1 MTRGTGLAP
10 RLFLAQLGVVIAGF
24 LSLVLLSFVVA
35 PPLFTAHLRR
45 AGESDPLVRHHA
57 DTAFD
62 AALGIALLLA
72 TPIALAAAAAVSL
85 VLVRRLTGPVSELAR
100 QADAVATG
108 DYTVGVADPRLGPE
122 FARLTGA
129 FAHMADRLSH
139 TETVRRR
146 LMSDLAHEL
155 RTPVHTLRAHVDGLE
170 DGVVAA
176 DPATWQV
183 MRDQLDRLQRLG
195 TDLAELSA
203 AEEHTLDL
211 DLQPADLVVI
221 AAAAVDAAALQH
233 QAKGVALRLR
243 GRDDLPVLADAVR
256 LQQVLGNLLDNAL
269 RHTRAGGAVEVV
281 TARDR
286 DHAVIDVVDTGDGIP
301 AEEIDAIFDR
311 FHRLDAARSRADGGS
326 GLGLTIAR
334 AIVTDHHGALTVRS
348 DGPGKGATFTI
359 RLPLRT

>member
-1 MTRGTGLAP
+1 
-10 RLFLAQLGVVIAGF
+10 
-24 LSLVLLSFVVA
+24 
-35 PPLFTAHLRR
+35 
-45 AGESDPLVRHHA
+45 
-57 DTAFD
+57 
-62 AALGIALLLA
+62 
-72 TPIALAAAAAVSL
+72 
-85 VLVRRLTGPVSELAR
+85 
-100 QADAVATG
+100 
-108 DYTVGVADPRLGPE
+108 
-122 FARLTGA
+122 
-129 FAHMADRLSH
+129 
-139 TETVRRR
+139 
-146 LMSDLAHEL
+146 MSDLAHEL

-170 DGVVAA
+170 DGVVAV

-269 RHTRAGGAVEVV
+269 RHTRAGGSVEVV